1 MYAYDTAVY
10 CSSKNVQHIETVLT
24 GELGLINN
32 WLKDN
37 SLFLNK
43 TKTECVLFGSRQR
56 LSDVPVF
63 TVSIDGFRIKH
74 VTRYTYLG
82 LVLEQT
88 LSWNEHV
95 THLISKAAK
104 KVGVLGRIRQNI
116 TTNTAN
122 TVYKSFILRD
132 LEYCD
137 TVWTCCGKVNASSLE
152 KFGEQPGLLW
162 KAQIV
167 NKPCH
172 PWLLTRLQT
181 DVSNTSWDLWRNV
194 LRAIIMK
201 LPQFFF

>member
-1 MYAYDTAVY
+1 M
-10 CSSKNVQHIETVLT
+10 
-24 GELGLINN
+24 
-32 WLKDN
+32 
-37 SLFLNK
+37 
-43 TKTECVLFGSRQR
+43 LFGSRQR

-74 VTRYTYLG
+74 VTKYTYLG

-95 THLISKAAK
+95 IHLISKAAK
-104 KVGVLGRIRQNI
+104 KVRVLGRIRQNI

-152 KFGEQPGLLW
+152 KLERGAARIIVKSSNSEQ
-162 KAQIV
+162 A
-167 NKPCH
+167 
-172 PWLLTRLQT
+172 
-181 DVSNTSWDLWRNV
+181 VSSLAFDSLADRRVKHV
-194 LRAIIMK
+194 LRFVKKCIEGN
-201 LPQFFF
+201 